1 VLDVF
6 RDAFGAEPAGVWAA
20 PGRVNLIGEHT
31 DYNEGFV
38 LPFALQHQAV
48 VAAGPARSSGS
59 RARSIQRSGE
69 VSFSVSTVE
78 AGLVKGWGA
87 YVAGM
92 FWAIREAGYE
102 IGDMD
107 LIVDG
112 RVPLGAGL
120 SSSAAL
126 ECSVGLAVVDLF
138 DLGTERTE
146 LAMLARTAENQF
158 VGAPTGGMDQLA
170 SMRGKQ
176 GHAVFIDTRTNA
188 VELVPLPLDDRLAL
202 VVIDTH
208 IHHTLV
214 DSEYATRRKT
224 CARAARQLGVQALR
238 DITIDDLPAA
248 LAALDTDTERSRVR
262 HVVTENARVLD
273 TVDALRTGA
282 SGAEIG
288 ALLNKSHA
296 SLRDDYEVSTP
307 ELDQAVASAID
318 AGAYGAR
325 MTGGGFGGSA
335 IALTPGDHVSDVMRG
350 VSGAFAN
357 AGWAAPD
364 CFVAVPSDGARRL
377 G

>member
-1 VLDVF
+1 VLNVF
-6 RDAFGAEPAGVWAA
+6 RDAFGAEPAGIWAA

-48 VAAGPARSSGS
+48 VVAGPARSSSS
-59 RARSIQRSGE
+59 RARSMQQSGE
-69 VSFSVSTVE
+69 VSFSVSRVE
-78 AGLVKGWGA
+78 AGSVKGWGA

-92 FWAIREAGYE
+92 FWAIREAGYR
-102 IGDMD
+102 IGD
-107 LIVDG
+107 LNLVVDG

-126 ECSVGLAVVDLF
+126 ECAVGLAVVDLF
-138 DLGTERTE
+138 DLGTDRTE
-146 LAMLARTAENQF
+146 LAVLAKTAENQF

-170 SMRGKQ
+170 SIHGKQ

-188 VELVPLPLDDRLAL
+188 FELVPLPLDERLAL
-202 VVIDTH
+202 VVVDTH
-208 IHHTLV
+208 IHHALV

-224 CARAARQLGVQALR
+224 CSRAARQLGLRALR
-238 DITIDDLPAA
+238 DITLDDLPLA
-248 LAALDTDTERSRVR
+248 LAALDIDIERRRVR
-262 HVVTENARVLD
+262 HVVTENARVLE
-273 TVDALRTGA
+273 TVYGLRRGA

-288 ALLNKSHA
+288 AVLSQSHA
-296 SLRDDYEVSTP
+296 SLRDDFEVSTP
-307 ELDQAVASAID
+307 ELDEAVASAIG

-325 MTGGGFGGSA
+325 MTGGGFGGSV
-335 IALTPGDHVSDVMRG
+335 IALTPGNLVSDVMQG